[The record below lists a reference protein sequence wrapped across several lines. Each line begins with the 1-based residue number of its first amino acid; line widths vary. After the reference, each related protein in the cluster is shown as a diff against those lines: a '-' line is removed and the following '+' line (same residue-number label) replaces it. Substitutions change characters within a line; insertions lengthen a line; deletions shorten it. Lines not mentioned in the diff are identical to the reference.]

1 MNKTLLVI
9 GKFLIVLSFLWPIP
23 CGYIVPFLGWIGEL
37 QPEIIG
43 SLLPNMGGWYHEW
56 VVLNTWGK
64 YMGYWWPLL
73 IPLTIGCV
81 LCYISKY
88 KCVNSSSDLESQISP
103 FVFLFRLIK
112 WAVYVIVG
120 FFLLTLVVLGIYYTL
135 FTKYITTIVP
145 IGASVA
151 ILGFLIFVGIKFYR
165 HNKDE

>member
-1 MNKTLLVI
+1 MII
-9 GKFLIVLSFLWPIP
+9 GKLLIVISFLWPIP
-23 CGYIVPFLGWIGEL
+23 FAFVFPFISWMREL
-37 QPEIIG
+37 QPNTFG
-43 SLLPNMGGWYHEW
+43 TPFPLMAWYYETIEPQI
-56 VVLNTWGK
+56 LGK
-64 YMGYWWPLL
+64 YWGYWWPLF
-73 IPLTIGCV
+73 ISLTIGCV

-88 KCVNSSSDLESQISP
+88 KCVDSSSDPESKISP

-145 IGASVA
+145 IGASAA